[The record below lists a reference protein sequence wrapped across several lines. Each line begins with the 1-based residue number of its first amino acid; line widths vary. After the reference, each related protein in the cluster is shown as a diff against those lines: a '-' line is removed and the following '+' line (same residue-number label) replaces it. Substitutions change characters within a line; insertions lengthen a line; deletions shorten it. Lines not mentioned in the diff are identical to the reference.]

1 MKFYFVYLLL
11 LLTTTAAHAQLD
23 LAQSPPSIKWETI
36 SNDSVQ
42 VIYPDYLQAES
53 VYIANLVEHYSKF
66 VGQTYGIEKPEQ
78 FNLVIRPQIALPNGF
93 VTLAPRRSEWFTSST
108 FFPFVG
114 STEWYQTLSIHEYR
128 HVNQFDHFNH
138 RGTRFLYYIMGDM
151 GVQLATALSIPSWF
165 MEGDAVWTETKY
177 TDAGRGRSPRF
188 MARLKALVLSGE
200 IPIYDEFLNGTYK
213 TNLPNQYVYG
223 YALISYGT
231 NKYGEELWKYV
242 LEDVSRF
249 PIPLRLYVS
258 FKRVTGQDFR
268 DFYNEAMNDLKTKW
282 AADAPPT
289 GEAKVDFREN
299 LVPVKVGHALYY
311 VGQTLDTY
319 PTLYKEE
326 NGKKEKIAEISFN
339 KEFMQ
344 LHIGKN
350 KAVMT
355 EFNPDKRYAHK
366 GFSELVLLDLK
377 TGKKNRITHGQI
389 LYNPSLNEAETKILA
404 TDFRPDQS
412 WNISEFDLQGNLVQT
427 IALPDSKVSEA
438 RYLNDQ
444 TVVAIIENK
453 TGYKSIVVV
462 DLQKKAIENVLVP
475 PSRNLLY
482 SLHVDKNK
490 NLFFEAQYKGHNE
503 IFMMNGSGFAQCT
516 HSKLGAYMPWSD
528 GTQLY
533 YSNMDTYGSTIATA
547 NLPDCQTFSAKELVD
562 FNYLDKSP
570 SDNYNDFP
578 PQGFPEQESLY
589 TKSAE
594 KYKPAPYGDFD
605 RRLAIPHTWG
615 LNIGRGG
622 GLVVKTDN
630 YLRTLGF
637 TGQIGTDAEEM
648 KSFGSLS
655 FDIKKYYPLINLE
668 AETRGRKVT
677 DFDTDD
683 ELEWTEN
690 AAGLGVSVPYI
701 KKSGLYNFTALLN
714 LRGFYTDTSEY
725 ELNKVKL
732 DGSSY
737 FYKTSS
743 SLGLSWSKDPKA
755 RSIMAPWLL
764 SYKIQYDDA
773 DQPSDSLQSSYRVL
787 QEANLQTPGLFAN
800 DGFAFTLDEQRQTDT
815 GYRFLPESTFMGY
828 VFSRGYDYKDV
839 PKFQKL
845 SGNYVF
851 PVAYPDLA
859 LGGWY
864 YLRRLYSTVFFDS
877 TYVQSTKLDS
887 TLNSYGAELRFE
899 SVILRFLPIT
909 FGGRVVQRLLDNK
922 VRGEFFLATG
932 VGF

>member
-1 MKFYFVYLLL
+1 MRFQFACLLL

-66 VGQTYGIEKPEQ
+66 VGQTYGIEKPEL
-78 FNLVIRPQIALPNGF
+78 FSLVIRPQIALPNGF
-93 VTLAPRRSEWFTSST
+93 VTLAPRRSEWFASST

-114 STEWYQTLSIHEYR
+114 TTEWYQTLSIHEYR

-200 IPIYDEFLNGTYK
+200 IPTYDEFLNGTYK

-319 PTLYKEE
+319 PSLYKEE
-326 NGKKEKIAEISFN
+326 NGQKEKIAEISFN

-355 EFNPDKRYAHK
+355 EFNPDKRYSHK

-377 TGKKNRITHGQI
+377 TGKKNKITHGQI

-412 WNISEFDLQGNLVQT
+412 WNISEFDLQGNLLQT

-444 TVVAIIENK
+444 SAVAIIENK

-533 YSNMDTYGSTIATA
+533 YSNMGYRPPHLI
-547 NLPDCQTFSAKELVD
+547 SA
-562 FNYLDKSP
+562 
-570 SDNYNDFP
+570 
-578 PQGFPEQESLY
+578 
-589 TKSAE
+589 SA
-594 KYKPAPYGDFD
+594 A
-605 RRLAIPHTWG
+605 
-615 LNIGRGG
+615 RGG
-622 GLVVKTDN
+622 CD
-630 YLRTLGF
+630 
-637 TGQIGTDAEEM
+637 Q
-648 KSFGSLS
+648 
-655 FDIKKYYPLINLE
+655 
-668 AETRGRKVT
+668 RGKPVRR
-677 DFDTDD
+677 
-683 ELEWTEN
+683 
-690 AAGLGVSVPYI
+690 VS
-701 KKSGLYNFTALLN
+701 
-714 LRGFYTDTSEY
+714 
-725 ELNKVKL
+725 
-732 DGSSY
+732 
-737 FYKTSS
+737 
-743 SLGLSWSKDPKA
+743 
-755 RSIMAPWLL
+755 
-764 SYKIQYDDA
+764 Q
-773 DQPSDSLQSSYRVL
+773 
-787 QEANLQTPGLFAN
+787 
-800 DGFAFTLDEQRQTDT
+800 
-815 GYRFLPESTFMGY
+815 
-828 VFSRGYDYKDV
+828 
-839 PKFQKL
+839 
-845 SGNYVF
+845 
-851 PVAYPDLA
+851 
-859 LGGWY
+859 
-864 YLRRLYSTVFFDS
+864 
-877 TYVQSTKLDS
+877 
-887 TLNSYGAELRFE
+887 
-899 SVILRFLPIT
+899 
-909 FGGRVVQRLLDNK
+909 
-922 VRGEFFLATG
+922 
-932 VGF
+932 